1 MLVPQLT
8 IGGKAAKGSRTR
20 LYPARL
26 RKKRP
31 PASLRHM
38 SFRIP
43 LNRRMPTIFQP
54 ARSTIWFTVLASL
67 SLTPV
72 EAATVTNNFVAG
84 QFHELNDNEA
94 WSWFMDERLMVDNGR
109 TIVV

>member
-1 MLVPQLT
+1 
-8 IGGKAAKGSRTR
+8 
-20 LYPARL
+20 
-26 RKKRP
+26 
-31 PASLRHM
+31 
-38 SFRIP
+38 
-43 LNRRMPTIFQP
+43 MPTIFQP

-84 QFHELNDNEA
+84 QFHELNDNGA